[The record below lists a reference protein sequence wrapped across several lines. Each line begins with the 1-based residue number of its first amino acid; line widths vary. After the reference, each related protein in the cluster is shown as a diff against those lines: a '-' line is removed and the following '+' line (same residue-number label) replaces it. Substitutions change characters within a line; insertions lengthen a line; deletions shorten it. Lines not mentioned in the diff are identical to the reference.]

1 MFESPSM
8 STRSSFSPR
17 ARVAVLG
24 TAVSAHL
31 ALLGFATLAS
41 LWRIVPV
48 AVPQPTEAFIS
59 VTLPPLEEPIP
70 QAPRPRERGRGGGGP
85 SIAPI
90 ANATAAVRPIVQP
103 TTSDLPTATTATLDG
118 PVGSAIGVADGP
130 GVGPGSG
137 SGSGEGIG
145 SEIEA
150 APIPVAG
157 AVIAP
162 VVLSRIEPH
171 YPQAAILV
179 RRQGVVVVEAEIDT
193 QGTVR
198 GVRAIGPRLGL
209 GLEESAMDAVR
220 AWRFSPAR
228 LGSRPVAVYF
238 RLTVRFTLR

>member
-41 LWRIVPV
+41 VWRIVPV

-70 QAPRPRERGRGGGGP
+70 QVPRPRERGGGGGGP
-85 SIAPI
+85 SIAPV
-90 ANATAAVRPIVQP
+90 AAETSATRPIVQP
-103 TTSDLPTATTATLDG
+103 TTADLPTPTASTLDG
-118 PVGSAIGVADGP
+118 PIGTTLVASDGP

-137 SGSGEGIG
+137 SGSGEGTG
-145 SEIEA
+145 SDIEA

-162 VVLSRIEPH
+162 VVLSRVEPH

-193 QGTVR
+193 QGAVR

-209 GLEESAMDAVR
+209 GLEESAMEAVR

-228 LGSRPVAVYF
+228 LGARPVAVYF